1 LRISDCGFLITF
13 NLRLQLSG
21 SDYDRGRR
29 NPQSEIRNP
38 NFDMPNPLSKLV
50 NPRYPSTA
58 VGFEKGIAT
67 MVQLDRGRGGASS
80 LRRAATVALPES
92 LIRPSFD
99 ESNISDPRELTAA
112 LRELATSAGLLQQ
125 KRWSVALPE
134 ATSRSLI
141 VTLESAPASRAELE
155 ELLIWK
161 MERGFGTSLEEL
173 SISRER
179 LPADTQGRDRYLVV
193 ATRTANL
200 GEYEEVMQA
209 LGWRP
214 GLIVPRHIGEGQWL
228 AQNGSRGDGLLV
240 SSSEHGFTAV
250 VFRGK
255 QPLIVR
261 TVNCDS
267 TECEDELYRLLLFYR
282 DRRGGAVDN
291 ADQLSRVMI
300 VGDLLKKD
308 RACEIVSETLGTAL
322 KPLDAH
328 DLGLQLMTRELSFD
342 AIAAPAGLAT
352 LAWR

>member
-1 LRISDCGFLITF
+1 
-13 NLRLQLSG
+13 
-21 SDYDRGRR
+21 
-29 NPQSEIRNP
+29 
-38 NFDMPNPLSKLV
+38 MPNPLSKLV
-50 NPRYPSTA
+50 NPRYPATA

-67 MVQLDRGRGGASS
+67 MVQLDRGRAGASS

-92 LIRPSFD
+92 LVVPGFD
-99 ESNISDPRELTAA
+99 EPNISNPTELAAA
-112 LRELATSAGLLQQ
+112 LRELAASAGLLQQ

-134 ATSRSLI
+134 ATSRSMI
-141 VTLESAPASRAELE
+141 VTLESKPASRAELE
-155 ELLIWK
+155 EILTWK
-161 MERGFGTSLEEL
+161 MERGFGASPAEL

-179 LPADTQGRDRYLVV
+179 LPLDSQGRDRYMIVS
-193 ATRTANL
+193 TRTAIL
-200 GEYEEVMQA
+200 REYEAVMHS

-228 AQNGSRGDGLLV
+228 TLNGSKGDGLLL

-261 TVNCDS
+261 TVNCDAAD
-267 TECEDELYRLLLFYR
+267 CEDELFRLLLFYR
-282 DRRGGAVDN
+282 DRRGGDADN
-291 ADQLSRVMI
+291 AGQLSRVMI
-300 VGDLLKKD
+300 VGGHLLQRD
-308 RACEIVSETLGTAL
+308 RAAEIVSETLGTDL
-322 KPLDAH
+322 KPLDAD